1 MASYIDIEEGIW
13 NDEEHQNETSTIRCT
28 IEELDA
34 IDNQGEEDMTNTTTC
49 KELST
54 EVEDHADVIVGRS
67 VNLNLV
73 C

>member
-1 MASYIDIEEGIW
+1 MASYADIKEGIC
-13 NDEEHQNETSTIRCT
+13 DHEEHQNETSTIRCT

-54 EVEDHADVIVGRS
+54 KVVDHADVTVGRS
-67 VNLNLV
+67 VNLYLV
-73 C
+73 R